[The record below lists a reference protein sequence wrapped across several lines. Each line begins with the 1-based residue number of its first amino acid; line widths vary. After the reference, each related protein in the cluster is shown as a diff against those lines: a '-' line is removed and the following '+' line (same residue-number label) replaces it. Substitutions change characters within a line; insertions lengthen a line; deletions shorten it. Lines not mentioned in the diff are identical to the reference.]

1 MTAHNAESWGTL
13 KRIVADAL
21 ERPADQRHAFL
32 RESCAD
38 DPALL
43 AEALALVDAAADEAG
58 TGVLHPRT
66 DAFLGL
72 RGPDPAGLAGRTFG
86 HYELIRLLGEGA
98 MAAVY
103 LARQQG
109 VERPAAVK
117 VLRAGAVGYDAP
129 GRFAR
134 EVKALGRIE
143 HDGVARIYDAG
154 TTRLDGGRP
163 TPWIAMEHV
172 DGLPLTR
179 HADVH
184 AVDLPGRLRLAIDV
198 ADAVHAAHQ
207 KAVVHRDL
215 KPGNV
220 LVTGDG
226 RVKVLDFG
234 IARVVRDDDRAATM
248 QTTAGV
254 LLGTLGYMAP
264 EQARGDGDAVDVRS
278 DVYAL
283 GVLLHELV
291 TGRLPTPTQ
300 GVPLTEALRRL
311 AEPDVTPATVG
322 PIDGDDT
329 GGDLHTVLVTALAA
343 EPSRRYAS
351 AEAFADDLRRLLRHE
366 PIDARPP
373 TRAYLARKFVRR
385 HRGGVV
391 AGAAV
396 ALALV
401 AGTVVSAVG
410 FAREATARREAE
422 AALAQSEV
430 ERSRA
435 AAARGFFNRVLEAP
449 DFAGDADLT
458 LLEAVNFAEPALLE
472 YADGDDLVARDLRI
486 TLARVYRGLGE
497 IDAADAEYR
506 LAEGHAARAPT
517 GDRLTPVEVAV
528 ERADT
533 LATHFRP
540 IEARGAHDAARAAFD
555 AVAAGPNEV
564 ESRGLGR
571 VRALLAATEAAVL
584 DAEGD
589 YATAAEKWLA
599 AIALAEAR
607 VDPDDPEGRRSADAL
622 PMGELMSYRSNASSA
637 LLSAGRVE
645 EGLALMRIVVP
656 WKAQTYGPD
665 HPTALTAR
673 HNLAYALNE
682 AGDFEAAEAESRRVM
697 ADAAAALGEGHP
709 LVAGSR
715 RLVVSIALNRGG
727 GAVSDEIAEFAAR
740 GVAEARADDDGAAD
754 LPMSLTVQAH
764 VLMKADRPAEAA
776 AAFAETLELVR
787 ERFGV
792 DHPFVLV
799 TRSNLGGARVEAGEF
814 AAGLAD
820 LRAVLDEQRAASGPD
835 SVAYTL
841 NTIGFH
847 EFEHGDAAA
856 AVAALREAVELCEEH
871 GYPALHPVALRNLGR
886 ALARAGDLDAAEAAL
901 LASREAG
908 TAENAVEADKYLA
921 EVRAAR

>member
-1 MTAHNAESWGTL
+1 MNDAESWGTL
-13 KRIVADAL
+13 KRVVADAL

-32 RESCAD
+32 RDHCD

-43 AEALALVDAAADEAG
+43 AEALSLIDAAADDAQ

-154 TTRLDGGRP
+154 TTRLDGNRP
-163 TPWIAMEHV
+163 VPWIAMEHV

-179 HADVH
+179 HADVN
-184 AVDLPGRLRLAIDV
+184 AVDLGGRLRLMSDV

-373 TRAYLARKFVRR
+373 TRRYLARKFVRR

-391 AGAAV
+391 AGSAV

-410 FAREATARREAE
+410 FAREASARRQAE
-422 AALAQSEV
+422 AALAQSEI
-430 ERSRA
+430 ERARA

-506 LAEGHAARAPT
+506 LAEEHAARAPT

-571 VRALLAATEAAVL
+571 VRVLLATSEAAVL

-589 YATAAEKWLA
+589 YANAAEKWLA
-599 AIALAEAR
+599 AIALAEPR
-607 VDPDDPEGRRSADAL
+607 VAPDDPEGRRSADAL
-622 PMGELMSYRSNASSA
+622 PLGELMSYRSNASSA

-645 EGLALMRIVVP
+645 EGLELMRIVVP

-682 AGDFEAAEAESRRVM
+682 AGDFDAAEAESRRVM
-697 ADAAAALGEGHP
+697 ADAAGALGADHP

-715 RLVVSIALNRGG
+715 RLLVSVVLNRGG
-727 GAVSDEIAEFAAR
+727 AMPDEIAEFAAK

-754 LPMSLTVQAH
+754 LPMSLTMQAQ
-764 VLMKADRPAEAA
+764 VLMKADRPGEAA
-776 AAFAETLELVR
+776 AAFAETLALVR
-787 ERFGV
+787 ERFGE
-792 DHPFVLV
+792 DHPFALV

-814 AAGLAD
+814 EAGMAD

-835 SVAYTL
+835 AVAYTL

-847 EFEHGDAAA
+847 EFEHGAAAA

-901 LASREAG
+901 LASREVG
-908 TAENAVEADKYLA
+908 TSENAVEADKYLA
-921 EVRAAR
+921 EIRAAR